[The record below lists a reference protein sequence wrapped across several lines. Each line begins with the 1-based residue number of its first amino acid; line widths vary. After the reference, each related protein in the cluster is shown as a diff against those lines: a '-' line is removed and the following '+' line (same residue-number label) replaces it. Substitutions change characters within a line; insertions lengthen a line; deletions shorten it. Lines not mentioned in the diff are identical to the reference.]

1 MSYSV
6 WRVWVFKVILLS
18 MLLALVS
25 IILIPMI
32 FSDINII
39 DLKVKKVVND
49 SKNNAIYLTNV
60 KYNDAD
66 GEISVEASR
75 AYTNT
80 NKIGVQ
86 NLENAKITK
95 IRSDE
100 ILTSNHIKIES
111 KKNQYIAKGN
121 VKYVNKDIT
130 INSDKAIYNK
140 KSGNLKAQGNLK
152 IVIKNKNDG

>member
-1 MSYSV
+1 
-6 WRVWVFKVILLS
+6 
-18 MLLALVS
+18 
-25 IILIPMI
+25 
-32 FSDINII
+32 
-39 DLKVKKVVND
+39 
-49 SKNNAIYLTNV
+49 V